1 MKNRFFYLQILLLAV
16 ISCTS
21 DKLVVDVSQIDFSI
35 EHKDVVKAFNDASNI
50 QDLTEVNKQLNEQ
63 ATELYEFYT
72 AEMLRVGLPLED
84 STPVFL
90 QKFLTDSTMMLVNS
104 KLVNKFGD
112 FDTQMREVTN
122 MFKHL
127 KYHIPQAMLPSKLLT
142 YNSTFP
148 NGIIS
153 TPNYI
158 GVGLEMYLG
167 PEDDIVKQ
175 VPFPEYFKAKMNPDF
190 MLCDMAQS
198 WLESNVLEGAKEES
212 FIANL
217 IYYGKLLYTVKAMLP
232 ELENSN
238 ILRYSED
245 NWTWAK
251 ENEYAVWQYIVHQN
265 LVYDTKMKTML
276 RYFKPA
282 PSTIG
287 FDGSPDRLGQYL
299 GLRIVSSYMQKN
311 PNVSIKE
318 LIAEKNQSKI
328 LKAYKPKE

>member
-1 MKNRFFYLQILLLAV
+1 MLAG

-21 DKLVVDVSQIDFSI
+21 DELIVDVSKIDFSI
-35 EHKDVVKAFNDASNI
+35 EHENVVQAYNSAG
-50 QDLTEVNKQLNEQ
+50 DLQGLKEVNKNLNDQ
-63 ATELYEFYT
+63 TTELYEFYT
-72 AEMLRVGLPLED
+72 AEMLRVGMPLED

-90 QKFLTDSTMMLVNS
+90 QKFLMDSTM
-104 KLVNKFGD
+104 KLVNEKLINEFGD
-112 FDTQMREVTN
+112 FKLQMDEITN

-127 KYHIPQAMLPSKLLT
+127 KYHLPEAMLPLRVLT
-142 YNSTFP
+142 YNSTFT
-148 NGIIS
+148 NGIVS

-167 PEDDIVKQ
+167 PQDDIVKQ
-175 VPFPEYFKAKMNPDF
+175 VPFPEYFKAKMNPKY

-198 WLESNVLEGAKEES
+198 WLESNVLEGATEDS
-212 FIANL
+212 FVANL
-217 IYYGKLLYTVKAMLP
+217 IYYGKLLYTVKAMRP
-232 ELENSN
+232 KIKINY
-238 ILRYSED
+238 ILRYSEKGLQ
-245 NWTWAK
+245 WAT

-282 PSTIG
+282 PSTVG

-299 GLRIVSSYMQKN
+299 GYKIVSSYMRKN
-311 PNVSIKE
+311 PGVSIRE

-328 LKAYKPKE
+328 LKAYKPTE